1 MDAYVGISG
10 DHAWDRRGQYRLFSL
25 APDTSTSN
33 FPPTAAMT
41 PTPIAIATFSSE
53 GSNSVA
59 VVAQDD
65 DDDEE

>member
-1 MDAYVGISG
+1 MWELLETMPGIEG
-10 DHAWDRRGQYRLFSL
+10 VNIDYLAQVL
-25 APDTSTSN
+25 APPPLTPS
-33 FPPTAAMT
+33 PPTAT
-41 PTPIAIATFSSE
+41 PPTPIANATFSSE